1 MRGHLNMLVNMLENQ
16 KNIVRPVPFPAIKIS
31 PALLKSDL
39 HENIS
44 KKKLKFEPLYF
55 GGTRKL

>member
-1 MRGHLNMLVNMLENQ
+1 MRSHFNMLVNMLENQ
-16 KNIVRPVPFPAIKIS
+16 KNIVRPVAFPGLKIS
-31 PALLKSDL
+31 PGLISDL